1 MFKRKLFKRALPV
14 ILSVAM
20 IFQSTPATAL
30 AAENVE
36 TEAIVETAEGAEPS
50 DDSSDAGSA
59 DSSEPS
65 EVSPAS
71 EDAPTA
77 DGNSE
82 EQAKEET
89 EGQSTETTKAEESKN
104 DESKAETAQTEESKE
119 EGTSTEASKTEE
131 APSETVAEN
140 QGTETTTTAAEESTE
155 AVVEATSEVE
165 ADGEAADVNAE
176 QAALDTVIVVKDTI
190 EHLFN
195 EAEKDEATGKWAHT
209 STYSNTDTKYQN
221 IISQIEQSKND
232 YLDVKIDG
240 ESNTNLLDSSLTLKW
255 EQKPA
260 EPADAA
266 WSELKDD
273 PYPISAGNYRLV
285 IAVKAMDGLCKDAQE
300 EIYVTIKPIELEVA
314 VGNVKATPG
323 MTVAEFKAQVKEK
336 YTLRRKEIGRASC
349 RERVCMF
356 V

>member
-30 AAENVE
+30 AAENAE
-36 TEAIVETAEGAEPS
+36 TEAIVETAEGTEPS

-89 EGQSTETTKAEESKN
+89 EGQSTETAKVEESKN

-165 ADGEAADVNAE
+165 ADGETADVNAE
-176 QAALDTVIVVKDTI
+176 QAALDTVIVVKDELKGAFKANGAKEDTD
-190 EHLFN
+190 
-195 EAEKDEATGKWAHT
+195 AEVLTFKSAYSVTENPYSNILSTVEDALSHYLGVEIDGSENKNLPSALKVKWQKKAADKDEWADIATYPTEVG
-209 STYSNTDTKYQN
+209 TYLLL
-221 IISQIEQSKND
+221 IS
-232 YLDVKIDG
+232 LDEV
-240 ESNTNLLDSSLTLKW
+240 
-255 EQKPA
+255 
-260 EPADAA
+260 AD
-266 WSELKDD
+266 
-273 PYPISAGNYRLV
+273 
-285 IAVKAMDGLCKDAQE
+285 LCKNA
-300 EIYVTIKPIELEVA
+300 
-314 VGNVKATPG
+314 
-323 MTVAEFKAQVKEK
+323 
-336 YTLRRKEIGRASC
+336 
-349 RERVCMF
+349 
-356 V
+356 

>member
-30 AAENVE
+30 AAENAE

-50 DDSSDAGSA
+50 DDSSDVGSA

-89 EGQSTETTKAEESKN
+89 EGQSTETAKVEESKN
-104 DESKAETAQTEESKE
+104 DESKAETAQTEESKEESKE

-140 QGTETTTTAAEESTE
+140 QGTETTATAAEESTE

-176 QAALDTVIVVKDTI
+176 LAAAQIVIDKSALESNFPSGNLNYKDGVVSGSYDP
-190 EHLFN
+190 EGELFDN
-195 EAEKDEATGKWAHT
+195 FVN
-209 STYSNTDTKYQN
+209 NTLKSESQT
-221 IISQIEQSKND
+221 IIS
-232 YLDVKIDG
+232 VKVGDQV
-240 ESNTNLLDSSLTLKW
+240 NKNLLNKLAFQWNKVEKQEGAEDKLTAL
-255 EQKPA
+255 PA
-260 EPADAA
+260 GETPKDAG
-266 WSELKDD
+266 S
-273 PYPISAGNYRLV
+273 YRLV
-285 IAVKAMDGLCKDAQE
+285 ISLAAIDGVCTAAENVSIDF
-300 EIYVTIKPIELEVA
+300 EIKQVELNINYEGAPEVLSLIHISEP
-314 VGNVKATPG
+314 TRP
-323 MTVAEFKAQVKEK
+323 
-336 YTLRRKEIGRASC
+336 
-349 RERVCMF
+349 
-356 V
+356 

>member
-30 AAENVE
+30 AAENAE

-89 EGQSTETTKAEESKN
+89 EGQSTETAKVEESKN
-104 DESKAETAQTEESKE
+104 DESKAETAQTEESKEESKE

-140 QGTETTTTAAEESTE
+140 QGTETTTTATEESTE

-165 ADGEAADVNAE
+165 ADGETADVNAE
-176 QAALDTVIVVKDTI
+176 QAALDTVIVVKDELKGAFKANGAKEDTD
-190 EHLFN
+190 
-195 EAEKDEATGKWAHT
+195 AEVLTFKSAYSVTENPYSNILSTVEDALSHYLGVEIDGSENKNLPSALKVKWQKKAADKDEWADIATYPTEVG
-209 STYSNTDTKYQN
+209 TYRLL
-221 IISQIEQSKND
+221 ISLDEVADLCKNAEASVNVIIEQAQ
-232 YLDVKIDG
+232 LTVDV
-240 ESNTNLLDSSLTLKW
+240 
-255 EQKPA
+255 
-260 EPADAA
+260 
-266 WSELKDD
+266 SE
-273 PYPISAGNYRLV
+273 IV
-285 IAVKAMDGLCKDAQE
+285 
-300 EIYVTIKPIELEVA
+300 
-314 VGNVKATPG
+314 ATPG
-323 MTVAEFKAQVKEK
+323 TTVEAFKAQVAEEYILTKCFSFSK
-336 YTLRRKEIGRASC
+336 
-349 RERVCMF
+349 
-356 V
+356 